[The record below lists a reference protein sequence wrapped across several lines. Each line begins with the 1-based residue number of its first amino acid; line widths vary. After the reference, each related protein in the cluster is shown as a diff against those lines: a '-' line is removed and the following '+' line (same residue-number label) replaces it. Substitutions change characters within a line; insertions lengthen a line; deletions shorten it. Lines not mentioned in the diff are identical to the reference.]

1 MRMNRQKAQPI
12 LKRMLIPM
20 VLLTLIEVM
29 LLSGTFIF
37 GGAIQELDENAKGI
51 VQGKVANR
59 SSYLQN
65 EMINSWSNVSYTV
78 QLINE
83 TAEKLDQDGTIDL
96 DNIGKNSNACFP
108 LVSEIS
114 GNLIEMLR
122 SNKVTGAF
130 VVFNNDDPKELRE
143 EESFSVPAFIS
154 GIWIRI
160 QAPLSATVT
169 S

>member
-59 SSYLQN
+59 S
-65 EMINSWSNVSYTV
+65 
-78 QLINE
+78 
-83 TAEKLDQDGTIDL
+83 
-96 DNIGKNSNACFP
+96 
-108 LVSEIS
+108 
-114 GNLIEMLR
+114 R
-122 SNKVTGAF
+122 TG
-130 VVFNNDDPKELRE
+130 
-143 EESFSVPAFIS
+143 
-154 GIWIRI
+154 
-160 QAPLSATVT
+160 
-169 S
+169 